1 MASLA
6 DYSIK
11 EEVKEIGTE
20 LKSSRGE
27 LIVAVLAFVAG
38 TFISSSLK
46 NDSIIDRMKSWFGYD
61 QEEYE
66 EEE

>member
-1 MASLA
+1 MPLGY
-6 DYSIK
+6 DVK

-20 LKSSRGE
+20 LKSSRSDI
-27 LIVAVLAFVAG
+27 IVGVLSFVAG
-38 TFISSSLK
+38 TVLASSLR
-46 NDSIIDRMKSWFGYD
+46 DISVIETVKSWFGSD

>member
-1 MASLA
+1 MASLS

-46 NDSIIDRMKSWFGYD
+46 NDSIIDRIKSWFGYD

>member
-1 MASLA
+1 MVGLS

>member
-1 MASLA
+1 MSALG
-6 DYSIK
+6 YNVE

-27 LIVAVLAFVAG
+27 LIIGVLSFIGG
-38 TFISSSLK
+38 TIIASSLK
-46 NDSIIDRMKSWFGYD
+46 DESVIDKIKSWLGYG

-66 EEE
+66 EE

>member
-1 MASLA
+1 MPLGY
-6 DYSIK
+6 DVK

-20 LKSSRGE
+20 LKSSRSDI
-27 LIVAVLAFVAG
+27 IVGVLSFVAG
-38 TFISSSLK
+38 TVLASSLR
-46 NDSIIDRMKSWFGYD
+46 DISIIETVKSWFGSD